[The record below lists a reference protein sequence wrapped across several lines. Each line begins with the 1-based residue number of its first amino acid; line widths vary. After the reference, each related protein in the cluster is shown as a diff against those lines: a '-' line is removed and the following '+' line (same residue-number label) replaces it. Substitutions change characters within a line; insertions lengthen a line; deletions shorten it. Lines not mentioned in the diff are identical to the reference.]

1 MLRRML
7 MVLPVVMALALGGC
21 ASVPYARDGRLP
33 TPVQPADGSA
43 DRTALNARVYDAAT
57 GHARRLFYRD
67 DFNGVDF
74 DAETAA
80 LRERALAQTDEAG
93 LYAVLG
99 DLLQRLDDDHTYA
112 SSPTQRAREAAR
124 RAGEAD
130 AGYGLLLTAIG
141 REYYV
146 ATVVPGTPAADAG
159 VQPGWRAVSIGGRPV
174 RTSAP
179 PVLGRSARL
188 VFADDA
194 GDEHAVDL
202 VARSVP
208 ALPRREFRRM
218 DGDIAYLRFDD
229 FDRPTRDWLEARM
242 AELAAT
248 PPQALILD
256 LRRNGGGSLDIA
268 ALVNAHFQ
276 PGRDAFARIHG
287 RLIDRQMVAGPEAHP
302 WLGPMR
308 VLIGPTTVSAAE
320 LLAARLQT
328 TGRATLVGQRT
339 RGGVIGTRPID
350 LPDGGELRIGMAVMS
365 TPDGQ
370 QLEKVGVTPD
380 IAVPPDWAAVRAG
393 RDPELDAALASL
405 RPIPETGAADRPAT
419 DAPGPP

>member
-1 MLRRML
+1 MLKRML
-7 MVLPVVMALALGGC
+7 AALPVVVALAAAGC
-21 ASVPYARDGRLP
+21 ASVPYARDGHLP
-33 TPVQPADGSA
+33 TPVQPADGSPA
-43 DRTALNARVYDAAT
+43 RTALNARVYDAAT
-57 GHARRLFYRD
+57 GHVRQLFYRD
-67 DFNGVDF
+67 DFNGFDF
-74 DAETAA
+74 ATQASSRRD
-80 LRERALAQTDEAG
+80 RALAQADEAG

-99 DLLQRLDDDHTYA
+99 ELLQGLDDDHTYA

-146 ATVVPGTPAADAG
+146 ASVVPGTPAADAG

-188 VFADDA
+188 IFVDDA

-202 VARSVP
+202 VAQTVP
-208 ALPRREFRRM
+208 ALPRRAFRRL

-229 FDRPTRDWLEARM
+229 FDRTTRDWLDARM
-242 AELAAT
+242 AELSAT
-248 PPQALILD
+248 PPRALVVD
-256 LRRNGGGSLDIA
+256 LRRNGGGALDIA
-268 ALVNAHFQ
+268 ASVNAHFQ

-287 RLIDRQMVAGPEAHP
+287 RLIDRRMAAGPAAHP

-308 VLIGPTTVSAAE
+308 VLIGPTSVSAAE

-350 LPDGGELRIGMAVMS
+350 LPDGGELRIGMAVMT

-370 QLEKVGVTPD
+370 RLEKVGVMPD
-380 IAVPPDWAAVRAG
+380 IAVPPDWEAVRAG

-405 RPIPETGAADRPAT
+405 RTSPAAVAAGHT
-419 DAPGPP
+419 DTP